1 MANLYKSVL
10 GASAV
15 LPTGNA
21 VEADV
26 LAGKTFSNSSGTGK
40 TGTMVNNGAV
50 SQTLDGG
57 QSYTIPA
64 GYHNGSG
71 VVTAVLDA
79 MLAKGKALFFGSGVT
94 ASIEDITSSSP
105 KTLTGTNYPCMIYR
119 PATGITKVSCTRL
132 VNSSTVGYGVK
143 NGTITTLTASTSGY
157 VDSFNVGDYQ
167 YIILN
172 NIPSTGTSSTITF
185 SVE

>member
-50 SQTLDGG
+50 SATIDGG

-64 GYHNGSG
+64 GYHNGNGS
-71 VVTAVLDA
+71 VTAILDA
-79 MLAKGKALFFGSGVT
+79 LMSKGKAMF
-94 ASIEDITSSSP
+94 ITSTSAGVEIEALPVGTP
-105 KTLTGTNYPCMIYR
+105 KSYNGLSIGVMVYR
-119 PATGITKVSCTRL
+119 VANGITAVKCSRL
-132 VNSSTVGYGVK
+132 
-143 NGTITTLTASTSGY
+143 
-157 VDSFNVGDYQ
+157 
-167 YIILN
+167 
-172 NIPSTGTSSTITF
+172 
-185 SVE
+185 